1 MNGLGNSFLIVL
13 GLMLTVAFSS
23 CEKCYDCTLKC
34 GTCTNGIVTVAGCQG
49 DSILQGQSVD
59 AWKAYFESQGY
70 SCAYNNTTQETCGKE
85 NKDELSDL
93 HYECLT
99 N

>member
-1 MNGLGNSFLIVL
+1 MKTLRNILAGFLPIAL
-13 GLMLTVAFSS
+13 LALSS
-23 CEKCYDCTLKC
+23 CDKCYDCTLKC
-34 GTCTNGIVTVAGCQG
+34 GTCTNGTVTVAGCQG

-70 SCAYNNTTQETCGKE
+70 SCAYNNTTQEACGKE